1 MDRPFREL
9 HELYRILFLKAEAQA
24 KKDKEEE
31 EKKKQDEE
39 DERKNNRPKGISQPM
54 YYKPKQDKQL
64 ADVKQQNDFSAPSP
78 LEAEALED
86 ALEELAEGGLM

>member
-9 HELYRILFLKAEAQA
+9 HELYRILFLRAEAQA
-24 KKDKEEE
+24 KKDKEEA
-31 EKKKQDEE
+31 EKKEREQKEE
-39 DERKNNRPKGISQPM
+39 EQKNRPKGISQPM
-54 YYKPKQDKQL
+54 YYKPDRQL
-64 ADVKQQNDFSAPSP
+64 TDVKQQNDLSAPSP